1 MTQKGFFMNL
11 IRTNQTTTPE
21 ADNKLY
27 VLSMPQIL
35 TPVQRTWMRIRS
47 LSITV
52 VFTILGFAAPGLNSL
67 YHKASFWHPAYALV
81 ALYGLVCAWAVVEEH
96 GFNLHR
102 YVQHLGFLSK
112 QFKVMMEVVRE
123 HKEHHVYING
133 LANYIRSK
141 YVGARKVVL
150 TQQAAAKR
158 AKALKLGET
167 PKTSVTARQSRTDKV
182 LFGILL
188 VVTSSWY
195 ITGFAIAVLFGL
207 LHGFANPATWSFVVG
222 LGVYGTF
229 ISKTHDR
236 FHYPNSW
243 EKYRWF
249 QAAKEEHFRH
259 HLTERGN
266 YGIHHMLMDKA
277 KGTYI
282 DKTQFAGLTDQN
294 LLDLEVTINFGDVLL
309 NYTPEE
315 RAEYVMGFAISGH
328 AAKLEGWLNTILRVL
343 RSRLQFH
350 PNCARAQRQLHFA
363 LLAQED
369 LKQAI
374 GAG

>member
-1 MTQKGFFMNL
+1 MNL
-11 IRTNQTTTPE
+11 IKTNQTATP
-21 ADNKLY
+21 ARDNKLY
-27 VLSMPQIL
+27 KLSKPQIL
-35 TPVQRTWMRIRS
+35 PPARRARLRIQS
-47 LSITV
+47 LTITV
-52 VFTILGFAAPGLNSL
+52 LFTILGFAAPGLNRL
-67 YHKASFWHPAYALV
+67 YHTTSYWHPAYALV

-133 LANYIRSK
+133 LTNYIRSK
-141 YVGARKVVL
+141 YVVARQVVL

-158 AKALKLGET
+158 AEAIKRGET
-167 PKTSVTARQSRTDKV
+167 PKKSVTARQSLTDKV

-207 LHGFANPATWSFVVG
+207 LHGFTNPATWSFVVG
-222 LGVYGTF
+222 LAAYGTF

-243 EKYRWF
+243 EKYKWF
-249 QAAKEEHFRH
+249 RAAKEEHFRH

-282 DKTQFAGLTDQN
+282 DKNQFAGLTDQD
-294 LLDLEVTINFGDVLL
+294 LLDLEVMINFGDVLL

-328 AAKLEGWLNTILRVL
+328 GTKLQEWLNTVLRIL

-350 PNCARAQRQLHFA
+350 PECARAQRQLHFA
-363 LLAQED
+363 LLAQQD
-369 LKQAI
+369 LREAMN
-374 GAG
+374 AA

>member
-1 MTQKGFFMNL
+1 MNL
-11 IRTNQTTTPE
+11 IRTNHTATPE
-21 ADNKLY
+21 TDNKLY
-27 VLSMPQIL
+27 KLSMPQIL
-35 TPVQRTWMRIRS
+35 PRAERTRLRIRS
-47 LSITV
+47 LTITV
-52 VFTILGFAAPGLNSL
+52 VFTIIGFVAPYLNSL
-67 YHKASFWHPAYALV
+67 YREAPYWPMAYALV
-81 ALYGLVCAWAVVEEH
+81 TLYGLVCAWAVVEEY

-133 LANYIRSK
+133 LAHYIRNK
-141 YVGARKVVL
+141 YVVARKVVL

-158 AKALKLGET
+158 AEAIKRGQT
-167 PKTSVTARQSRTDKV
+167 PKKSVTTRQSLTDKL

-243 EKYRWF
+243 EKYKWF

-294 LLDLEVTINFGDVLL
+294 LLDLEVMINFGDVLL

-328 AAKLEGWLNTILRVL
+328 SAKLEEWLNTILRVL
-343 RSRLQFH
+343 RHRLQFY
-350 PNCARAQRQLHFA
+350 PDCARAQRQLHFA

-369 LKQAI
+369 LRQAMS
-374 GAG
+374 AA